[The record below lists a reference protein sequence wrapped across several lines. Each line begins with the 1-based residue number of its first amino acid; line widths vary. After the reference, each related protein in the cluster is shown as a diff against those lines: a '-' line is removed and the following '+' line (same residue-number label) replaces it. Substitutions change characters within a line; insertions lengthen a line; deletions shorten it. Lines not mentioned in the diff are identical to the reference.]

1 MVESALYVVSTPIG
15 NLDDM
20 TPRAV
25 QVLSDVDLIAAE
37 DTRHSGRLLQHF
49 SISTRTMALHDHNER
64 QVCGRLVERL
74 QSGESIALISDAGT
88 PLVNDPGYHL
98 VHAAHQNKI
107 KVVPVVGA
115 CAAIA
120 ALSVSGL
127 ASDRFAYEGFLPAKA
142 GTRVHRLESLKDEAR
157 TLIFYEAPHRIIASL
172 ESLVLVLGHE
182 RIATLARELTKR
194 FETVKQAPLGEL
206 LEWVRTDPNQ
216 QKGEIVLVVQG
227 APSRDSDEGIDS
239 ETQRIL
245 TLLLE
250 ELPTRQAAALAAKI
264 TGLKKNTL
272 YKEALQIVDKG
283 ELKR

>member
-37 DTRHSGRLLQHF
+37 DTRHSGRLLQNF
-49 SISTRTMALHDHNER
+49 SITTRTTALHDHNER
-64 QVCGRLVERL
+64 QVCDRLIERL

-98 VHAAHQNKI
+98 VHAAHKNKI
-107 KVVPVVGA
+107 KVVPIVGA

-127 ASDRFAYEGFLPAKA
+127 ASDRFVYEGFLPAKA
-142 GTRVHRLESLKDEAR
+142 GTRVHRLEALKDETR
-157 TLIFYEAPHRIIASL
+157 TLIFYEAPHRIVASL
-172 ESLVLVLGHE
+172 ESLVLVMGYE
-182 RIATLARELTKR
+182 RAATFARELTKR

-216 QKGEIVLVVQG
+216 QKGEIVVVVQG
-227 APSRDSDEGIDS
+227 APSRDFDEGIDS
-239 ETQRIL
+239 EVQRIL
-245 TLLLE
+245 MLLLG
-250 ELPTRQAAALAAKI
+250 ELPTKQAVTLAVKI

-283 ELKR
+283 